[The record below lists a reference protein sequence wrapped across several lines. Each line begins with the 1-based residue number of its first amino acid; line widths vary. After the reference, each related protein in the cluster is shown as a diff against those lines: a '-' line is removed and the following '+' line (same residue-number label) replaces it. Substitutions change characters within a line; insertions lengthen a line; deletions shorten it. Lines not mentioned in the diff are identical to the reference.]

1 VSHVLLLAIDTSTTA
16 ITVALHDG
24 DRVLAEATTLDAR
37 AHAEHLAPG
46 LHEVLGTAGAAPHDV
61 TDVVVGIGP
70 GPFTGLRVGIVTGHT
85 FAAALGIPVRGL
97 CSLDALA
104 HETWLGGHRGDLL
117 VATDARRKEVY
128 AAHYVLDDEDATRVA
143 GPIVDKAVNLSEDWR
158 AMPAAGR
165 GPLLYPEAFT
175 DAPAPALAD
184 SHSQSHPRFEVIGG
198 RGRPGNTSN
207 HGEGAGWPI
216 DVSAGALADL
226 AVRRLA
232 AGAAFDGIEP
242 LYLRRPDV
250 APAAPTKSTLG

>member
-46 LHEVLGTAGAAPHDV
+46 LHEVLTTAGASPGDV

-128 AAHYVLDDEDATRVA
+128 AAHYVLDDEDAMRVA
-143 GPIVDKAVNLSEDWR
+143 GPVVDKATNLSQDWR

-165 GPLLYPEAFT
+165 GPLLYPGAFT
-175 DAPAPALAD
+175 EAPAPAAALAL
-184 SHSQSHPRFEVIGG
+184 SRVEVIGG
-198 RGRPGNTSN
+198 HGRPRNTSN
-207 HGEGAGWPI
+207 QEDGAGWPI

-232 AGAAFDGIEP
+232 AGAGFDGIEP

>member
-1 VSHVLLLAIDTSTTA
+1 MLLLAIDTSTTA

-24 DRVLAEATTLDAR
+24 DRVVAEETTLDAR
-37 AHAEHLAPG
+37 AHAEHLAP
-46 LHEVLGTAGAAPHDV
+46 EVQRALAAAGARPADV

-70 GPFTGLRVGIVTGHT
+70 GPFTGLRVGIVTGRT
-85 FAAALGIPVRGL
+85 FAFALDVPVRGL

-104 HETWLGGHRGDLL
+104 HAAWLRGHRGDLL

-128 AAHYVLDDEDATRVA
+128 AAHHLLDEGAATRVA
-143 GPIVDKAVNLSEDWR
+143 GPVVDKAMNLPDDWR
-158 AMPAAGR
+158 AMPTVGR
-165 GPLLYPEAFT
+165 GPVLYPEALPHPFT
-175 DAPAPALAD
+175 SPVPPPVEVFRGQMRPA
-184 SHSQSHPRFEVIGG
+184 
-198 RGRPGNTSN
+198 NTSTG
-207 HGEGAGWPI
+207 GEAGEPPLL

-232 AGAAFDGIEP
+232 ADAEFDGLEP